1 MTDSEKLDLILSKI
15 TEMDAR
21 QTSMDARLE
30 SMDARQTSMDA
41 RLESMD
47 ARQTSMDKRLNRL
60 EVGQAEIKKEL
71 YMLNRQ
77 IADTYRLA
85 LDAWGKS
92 TENRVWLETGSPEPA
107 TATA

>member
-21 QTSMDARLE
+21 QA
-30 SMDARQTSMDA
+30 
-41 RLESMD
+41 
-47 ARQTSMDKRLNRL
+47 SMDKRLNRL

-92 TENRVWLETGSPEPA
+92 AENRVWLETGSPEPA

>member
-21 QTSMDARLE
+21 QASMDARLE
-30 SMDARQTSMDA
+30 SMDARQA
-41 RLESMD
+41 
-47 ARQTSMDKRLNRL
+47 SMDKRLNRL

-92 TENRVWLETGSPEPA
+92 AENRVWPETGSPDPA

>member
-1 MTDSEKLDLILSKI
+1 MTENEKLDLILSKI

-21 QTSMDARLE
+21 LG
-30 SMDARQTSMDA
+30 
-41 RLESMD
+41 SMD

-85 LDAWGKS
+85 LDAWGER
-92 TENRVWLETGSPEPA
+92 TENRVWLETGSPEPG